1 MAATGPVA
9 TGMLSQAAAPAAN
22 TAFGGSLAPVAQPH
36 GTDDSRASVSRR
48 PEDALPACHMPPHAA
63 GSNAAAWAVPQPDQA
78 QPALPGWP
86 GLLGADQLVTLC
98 IKVGMLPLCSSQ
110 AVLARRRELQPRMQ
124 FINVCG
130 SLRMPFAN

>member
-1 MAATGPVA
+1 M
-9 TGMLSQAAAPAAN
+9 
-22 TAFGGSLAPVAQPH
+22 
-36 GTDDSRASVSRR
+36 SRR
-48 PEDALPACHMPPHAA
+48 PEEVLPACHMHPHAA

-98 IKVGMLPLCSSQ
+98 IKVGMPPLCSSQ

-124 FINVCG
+124 CINVCG
-130 SLRMPFAN
+130 SLCMPN